1 MTYNAKPLLAI
12 KLARSWF
19 LSPKERET
27 SALIPTPVP
36 VPMAIIRFCAGN
48 ARETAVKAFSLI
60 CATNILSTMLY
71 NACTSIEIIMGNA
84 MEINSLLTGITP
96 ILFS

>member
-1 MTYNAKPLLAI
+1 
-12 KLARSWF
+12 
-19 LSPKERET
+19 
-27 SALIPTPVP
+27 
-36 VPMAIIRFCAGN
+36 MAIIRFCAGN

-96 ILFS
+96 ILFSSIFRIPPLFRFQTAFSSKKEFAE